1 MTTFL
6 NIRLRL
12 FTLLVFFFALA
23 LGVQSFVL
31 LSLALHH
38 DSDAV
43 RQRVTVVLD
52 MVEKGGDVAE
62 VRGALVEL
70 REARWL
76 RSNHQKHLWL
86 AAVFLVVNALFFGVV
101 LFFRLDRSFVR
112 PLEKVSLLAEQY
124 RDEDLFFTGER
135 DGRQPFRALS
145 HRLRQMLERIGV
157 DRRRLQEQVAELE
170 RVNAEL
176 VVSRSR
182 LVRSEKLVTVGQ
194 LSAGL
199 AHEIG
204 NPLAIVQGYLDLLK
218 LDDVEHEERVRFAE
232 NSQKELD
239 RVGRLIS
246 ELLQFSRPDKVED
259 GELVLGAFL
268 EECAELASMHSAV
281 RQCSVRLDLGE
292 DTFAVF
298 RSSADL
304 LRQVVLNCVLNAA
317 DALLASAREDGEIVL
332 FGRRDGEGVRLEV
345 RDNGG
350 GVNEEVAARMFEPFF
365 TTKEA
370 GRGTGLGLFVCQL
383 LAGRL
388 GGEISAENGE
398 EGLVVKISLGHLE

>member
-12 FTLLVFFFALA
+12 FTLLVFFLALA

-31 LSLALHH
+31 LSLSVHH

-52 MVEKGGDVAE
+52 MVEKERDFAE

-76 RSNHQKHLWL
+76 QRNHDKHFWL
-86 AAVFLVVNALFFGVV
+86 AAVFLVVNALALGVV
-101 LFFRLDRSFVR
+101 LFFRLDRIFVR

-135 DGRQPFRALS
+135 EGQQPFRALS
-145 HRLRQMLERIGV
+145 HRLRQMLERIDV
-157 DRRRLQEQVAELE
+157 DRKQLREQVVELE

-176 VVSRSR
+176 MTSRTR

-204 NPLAIVQGYLDLLK
+204 NPLAIYRDI
-218 LDDVEHEERVRFAE
+218 
-232 NSQKELD
+232 
-239 RVGRLIS
+239 LIS
-246 ELLQFSRPDKVED
+246 SNLMMLS
-259 GELVLGAFL
+259 
-268 EECAELASMHSAV
+268 
-281 RQCSVRLDLGE
+281 
-292 DTFAVF
+292 
-298 RSSADL
+298 
-304 LRQVVLNCVLNAA
+304 LR
-317 DALLASAREDGEIVL
+317 
-332 FGRRDGEGVRLEV
+332 
-345 RDNGG
+345 NG
-350 GVNEEVAARMFEPFF
+350 
-365 TTKEA
+365 
-370 GRGTGLGLFVCQL
+370 
-383 LAGRL
+383 
-388 GGEISAENGE
+388 
-398 EGLVVKISLGHLE
+398 